1 MDYLSAND
9 DKLLKMAEQGDS
21 AAEEQLVKRYNRLVR
36 RCARPLFLSGGD
48 SEDLIQE
55 GMMGLLSAIRDYDPK
70 LNASFKTFAE
80 LCIKRRLISAVKS
93 ASSLKHIP
101 LNDGV
106 SLDEVLSKDSHAQLA
121 GTQFLNTRVP
131 EEQVLARESRSEI
144 VSAFSQCLSKL
155 ENQILSLY
163 LEGWSY
169 QEMAEH
175 TGKSVKSIDNAV
187 QRIRRKLARQ
197 PNLSDDS

>member
-1 MDYLSAND
+1 
-9 DKLLKMAEQGDS
+9 
-21 AAEEQLVKRYNRLVR
+21 
-36 RCARPLFLSGGD
+36 
-48 SEDLIQE
+48 
-55 GMMGLLSAIRDYDPK
+55 MGLLSAIRDYDPK

-106 SLDEVLSKDSHAQLA
+106 SLDEVLSEDSHAQLA

>member
-106 SLDEVLSKDSHAQLA
+106 SLDEVLSEDSHAQLA

>member
-9 DKLLKMAEQGDS
+9 DKLLKMAEQGNS

-106 SLDEVLSKDSHAQLA
+106 SLDEVLSEDSHAQLA

-197 PNLSDDS
+197 PNLSDGS